1 MLLDSRNVLITGAT
15 GDIGGTICE
24 VFLRNGASLFLTG
37 TNNTSLDNLKQ
48 HLLSKFKNAKIEYS
62 SCDLSNI
69 DDIPEL
75 VRQAREKIGDID
87 ILICNA
93 GVVSDALAVRMS
105 NEQWQ
110 KVIDVNLTANFVLAR
125 ECVKMMIKK
134 QFGRIINISSVVGMT
149 GNIGQ
154 ANYSASKAGL
164 IAMTKCFAIE
174 YASKG
179 ITANCVAPGFI
190 DTNMTKKLSNDKKEE
205 FLLKIPIGY
214 FGKPE
219 DVANAC
225 LFLASNMADYITGE
239 TISVN
244 GGMLMK

>member
-1 MLLDSRNVLITGAT
+1 MLLNSKNVLITGAT
-15 GDIGGTICE
+15 GDIGGAICE

-37 TNNTSLDNLKQ
+37 TDNTSLDKLKNNLS
-48 HLLSKFKNAKIEYS
+48 SKFQNSKIEYS
-62 SCDLSNI
+62 SCDLLNI
-69 DDIPEL
+69 ESIATL
-75 VRQAREKIGDID
+75 VKQAKEKIGDID

-93 GVVSDALAVRMS
+93 GIVDDALAVRMS

-134 QFGRIINISSVVGMT
+134 QFGRIINISSIVGMT

-164 IAMTKCFAIE
+164 VAMTKCFAIE

-190 DTNMTKKLSNDKKEE
+190 ETKMTKKLSNDKREE
-205 FLLKIPIGY
+205 FLSKIPIGS

-225 LFLASNMADYITGE
+225 LFLASNMANYITGD
-239 TISVN
+239 TLSVN